1 MMHWFDNCAGFQGGG
16 IMMIG
21 MFLFW
26 GVLVLLGV
34 FLLKNY
40 MNGNKRS
47 THHIDILKERL
58 ARGEITVEEYDRLKE
73 KL

>member
-1 MMHWFDNCAGFQGGG
+1 MHWFDECAGFQGGG
-16 IMMIG
+16 IMMLG

-26 GVLVLLGV
+26 GALV
-34 FLLKNY
+34 FLGFYLLKKY
-40 MNGNKRS
+40 INGNRGS